1 MGALAIMCGG
11 RIDDDD
17 DDDDD
22 GDCSFSVVCVA
33 L

>member
-17 DDDDD
+17 DDDD

>member
-17 DDDDD
+17 DDD

>member
-17 DDDDD
+17 DD